1 MSDLFFGNFVFGMDE
16 IVPYEE
22 YNGPTDLLN
31 EVIMLI
37 TPFIE
42 KNEYNSIAMLSY
54 KDRKAITIRCRAFK
68 SFYPMGRMIDF
79 FFTAP
84 VGFNVKND
92 DVADGLY
99 RGIQTL
105 AHMRKIDLS
114 SEEDFMKMT
123 MIRDFIAQHSM

>member
-22 YNGPTDLLN
+22 YKGPTDLLG

-42 KNEYNSIAMLSY
+42 KNEYNGITMLGYNDIKSIC
-54 KDRKAITIRCRAFK
+54 IRCRAFK
-68 SFYPMGRMIDF
+68 SFYPMGLAIDF
-79 FFTAP
+79 FFTDP
-84 VGFNVKND
+84 VGFKFNND
-92 DVADGLY
+92 DVVDGLY

-114 SEEDFMKMT
+114 REEDFMKMT
-123 MIRDFIAQHSM
+123 MIRDFLAQHSM